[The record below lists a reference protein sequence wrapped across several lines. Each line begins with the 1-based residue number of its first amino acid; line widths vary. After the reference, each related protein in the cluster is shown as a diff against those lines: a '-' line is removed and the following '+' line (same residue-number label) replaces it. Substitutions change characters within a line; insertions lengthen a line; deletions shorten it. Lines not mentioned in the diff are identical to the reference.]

1 MKKILIVLFA
11 VLMFFVWPVLAQ
23 EQEGKEVCLVY
34 FTSQGCGDDCGL
46 TNTFMDSLI
55 NEYPGNMTSIK
66 YQIDA
71 SEANRN
77 VFEAYRYTY
86 NLPSSVPMVLFGKDD
101 YLLGKVDIYANAEN
115 KILKFMMANGTNCPL
130 DSGYIAPGLL
140 GSQSLPGN
148 PQVTGRRG
156 ENKTG
161 AIVEDGGEENPSDGS
176 GFDENWPI
184 IPGIQLFN
192 KSDQESMFS
201 FLLIILTGVAVS
213 AIVIYLWIKMQDTY

>member
-11 VLMFFVWPVLAQ
+11 ALMFFVWPVLAQ

-130 DSGYIAPGLL
+130 DSGYVPPSLL

-161 AIVEDGGEENPSDGS
+161 AVVEGDEEETPSDGN
-176 GFDENWPI
+176 GFDKTTPI
-184 IPGIQLFN
+184 VPGLQLFSQ
-192 KSDQESMFS
+192 SDHESMFS
-201 FLLIILTGVAVS
+201 FFLIILTGVAVS
-213 AIVIYLWIKMQDTY
+213 AIVIYSWIKMQDTY